1 MTQIS
6 EHVYRFFIEEPIEG
20 FGLMH
25 AGGTNIYFVGD
36 PDEEMVLLDTGEH
49 YRDWTQGILNYY
61 EELGSPRISAILITH
76 GHGDHIGGSD
86 RLQEA
91 MNSPVRCHPSLAPR
105 LEKML
110 GRESV
115 KKLKSREL
123 IKTGGG
129 ATLRAL
135 FTPGHE
141 IDHTCYYLAQDKVM
155 FTGDTVLGGSS
166 SSVRDLSSYM
176 QSLQLLV
183 SFEADKVFPAHGTLV
198 ENGTD
203 YIRQYIEHRQQREK
217 QVVAALSAGH
227 TDVYAI
233 VEYVYPKDLKAGLKE
248 AAARNVRT
256 HLHKLVVEG
265 VARQTEAEYSL
276 V

>member
-265 VARQTEAEYSL
+265 VARQTEAEYSIA
-276 V
+276 

>member
-1 MTQIS
+1 MSQIS
-6 EHVYRFFIEEPIEG
+6 KHVYRFFIEEAIEG

-36 PDEEMVLLDTGEH
+36 PDEDMVLVDTGEH
-49 YRDWTQGILNYY
+49 YRDWTQGILEYY
-61 EELGSPRISAILITH
+61 EQLGSPKISAILITH

-91 MNSPVRCHPSLAPR
+91 MNCPVRCHPSLAPR

-110 GRESV
+110 GSDAVE
-115 KKLKSREL
+115 KLRSREL
-123 IKTGGG
+123 IRTGGG

-141 IDHTCYYLAQDKVM
+141 IDHTCFYLAQDKVM

-176 QSLQLLV
+176 QSLHLLA
-183 SFEADKVFPAHGTLV
+183 SFQVDKVFPAHGKLV
-198 ENGTD
+198 ENGAD
-203 YIRQYIEHRQQREK
+203 YIRHYIDHRQQREK

-227 TDVYAI
+227 KEVYAI
-233 VEYVYPKDLKAGLKE
+233 VDEVYPKNLKRGLKE

-256 HLHKLVVEG
+256 HLYKLVVEG
-265 VARQTEAEYSL
+265 VVEETEAEYSL
-276 V
+276 I

>member
-110 GRESV
+110 GRDSV

-217 QVVAALSAGH
+217 QVVAALGAGH

-233 VEYVYPKDLKAGLKE
+233 VEDVYPKDLKAGLKE

>member
-265 VARQTEAEYSL
+265 LARQTEAEYSL
-276 V
+276 A

>member
-155 FTGDTVLGGSS
+155 FTGDTVLG
-166 SSVRDLSSYM
+166 LSLIHISEPTRPY
-176 QSLQLLV
+176 
-183 SFEADKVFPAHGTLV
+183 
-198 ENGTD
+198 
-203 YIRQYIEHRQQREK
+203 
-217 QVVAALSAGH
+217 
-227 TDVYAI
+227 
-233 VEYVYPKDLKAGLKE
+233 
-248 AAARNVRT
+248 
-256 HLHKLVVEG
+256 
-265 VARQTEAEYSL
+265 
-276 V
+276 

>member
-233 VEYVYPKDLKAGLKE
+233 VEHVYPKDLKAGLKE

-276 V
+276 A

>member
-115 KKLKSREL
+115 
-123 IKTGGG
+123 
-129 ATLRAL
+129 
-135 FTPGHE
+135 
-141 IDHTCYYLAQDKVM
+141 
-155 FTGDTVLGGSS
+155 
-166 SSVRDLSSYM
+166 
-176 QSLQLLV
+176 
-183 SFEADKVFPAHGTLV
+183 
-198 ENGTD
+198 
-203 YIRQYIEHRQQREK
+203 
-217 QVVAALSAGH
+217 
-227 TDVYAI
+227 
-233 VEYVYPKDLKAGLKE
+233 
-248 AAARNVRT
+248 
-256 HLHKLVVEG
+256 
-265 VARQTEAEYSL
+265 
-276 V
+276 

>member
-110 GRESV
+110 GRDSV

-155 FTGDTVLGGSS
+155 FTGDTVLGGAS

-217 QVVAALSAGH
+217 QVVAALGAGH

-233 VEYVYPKDLKAGLKE
+233 VEDVYPKDLKAGLKE